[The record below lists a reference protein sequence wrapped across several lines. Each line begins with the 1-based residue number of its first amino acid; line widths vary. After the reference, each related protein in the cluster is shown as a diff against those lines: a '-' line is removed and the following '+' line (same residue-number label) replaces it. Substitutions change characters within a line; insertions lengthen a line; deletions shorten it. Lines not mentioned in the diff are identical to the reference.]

1 MGPTHVLT
9 PKGVVLAA
17 LYRAYYDYSCSLAIE
32 HVKRKTPGALQG
44 VVRPIRQAHEELTRE
59 LGDQLRA
66 CAVPDAGERVGTA
79 SEKVFIWSG
88 GWEEKVF
95 YSLKVE
101 EGRCELQVIF

>member
-17 LYRAYYDYSCSLAIE
+17 LYRAYYDYSCSLARE

-44 VVRPIRQAHEELTRE
+44 VVRPLRQAHEKLTRTF
-59 LGDQLRA
+59 GDHLQS
-66 CAVPDAGERVGTA
+66 CAVPNSSRQVGTG
-79 SEKVFIWSG
+79 SDQVFVWSG
-88 GWEEKVF
+88 GWDDKAF

-101 EGRCELQVIF
+101 DGRCELQVIF